1 MQLRSAIVAGRS
13 RAARFPVVT
22 DPSPS
27 RRTKSAQ
34 LWFVVI
40 PVCVM
45 PVHGQARG
53 SMARP
58 ARDRLRPQPRFP
70 EGPPRVHPR
79 YICALTS
86 QDPACEKGR
95 PGECDVIVGRTMLHH
110 IPMVEFVLGRL
121 LARLKPGTRIGFLEP
136 DFR

>member
-45 PVHGQARG
+45 PVHGQARVI
-53 SMARP
+53 MARP

-70 EGPPRVHPR
+70 EGPPQVHPR

-86 QDPACEKGR
+86 QYPACEKGR
-95 PGECDVIVGRTMLHH
+95 PGECKPVRWRPYAG
-110 IPMVEFVLGRL
+110 
-121 LARLKPGTRIGFLEP
+121 PGTRERRTPGSGRVAPTPRRHGP
-136 DFR
+136 D